1 MVGSICD
8 KEQCKLRKLG
18 LNQQA
23 PDIINEFE
31 EVEFNKDLKSML
43 YSFKF
48 RGQHIT
54 VTPEDMV
61 DEKSGKR
68 NL

>member
-1 MVGSICD
+1 
-8 KEQCKLRKLG
+8 
-18 LNQQA
+18 
-23 PDIINEFE
+23 
-31 EVEFNKDLKSML
+31 ML

-61 DEKSGKR
+61 DEKLEKETYE
-68 NL
+68 L